1 MKHKKTFVMIATLVT
16 ILLLAFS
23 LAACHKTSGDDN
35 NNPDTPPSPPTPPAP
50 TEFTVTFDSCGGN
63 TVPSVKGKT
72 VQTEPLPEKD
82 GFDFVGWYE
91 NSDYSGNRVVFP
103 YTISKDVKFYAK
115 WQEKATY
122 VQSTLDD
129 FDYTEADGKITLTK
143 YKGNKEHIILP
154 ENASALGGQVFQIA
168 EDESTVAAIKSLKIP
183 GNIESIDGLSL
194 FWSVNLYTIE
204 VDESNVKYASK
215 GGVLFNKTLDTLIAY
230 PMGRSVETTNSYV
243 IPEGVKTIEQYA
255 FTGYQ
260 RKSLIL
266 PSTLE
271 TIKHDA
277 FYYAYLEEITFPSG
291 LKTVEYLGIYYMPS
305 LKKATFPKDA
315 AFSSGNYLLDGCK
328 ALEELTAPA
337 DIYNMCHISSEAFK
351 TLKITA
357 GETVEAISGSKKNLE
372 TLVLADTVKTIG
384 EFAFGNL
391 TKLSSVTFPASLE
404 TIGRYA
410 FYGCKS
416 LTAFNAPSSLETI
429 GEYAFDGCESLTVF
443 NAPSSLK
450 TIEYSAFANSGLE
463 TVTLNEGLESIL
475 GKDNN
480 WNAYPGPFENT
491 KIKTLKVPSTVT
503 KVCVFGRISSLETLY
518 ISADFLNSVY
528 TRNGSTS
535 VRRLF
540 LTGGS
545 LSMIDLF
552 DDFYEVHFASG
563 VTSTNTYTY
572 KLYSNALIVNESNVQ
587 ISVPDDYVGEYV
599 TSESAVTGKFVAEND
614 LIYYSYNGRKILVR
628 YTGEKTVIEASDL
641 SGITDI
647 YNPAFRNTNITSVTL
662 PSSVKNLGEKAFSN
676 CKNLSTVYIPSSVE
690 KIAGYAFNWSGSDS
704 SSITFRCAASEKPA
718 GWDEKWSE
726 CNGTPNIIWNA

>member
-35 NNPDTPPSPPTPPAP
+35 NNPDTPPSPPAPPAP
-50 TEFTVTFDSCGGN
+50 TEFTVMFDSCGGN

-129 FDYTEADGKITLTK
+129 FEYTEADGKITLTK

-154 ENASALGGQVFQIA
+154 ENASALGGQVFQLA
-168 EDESTVAAIKSLKIP
+168 EGESTVAAIKSLKIP
-183 GNIESIDGLSL
+183 QNIESIDGLSL

-204 VDESNVKYASK
+204 VDENNVKYASK

-230 PMGRSVETTNSYV
+230 PMGRSVETTSAYV
-243 IPEGVKTIEQYA
+243 IPEGVKTIEQFA
-255 FTGYQ
+255 FTGYE

-271 TIKHDA
+271 TIKYCA
-277 FYYAYLEEITFPSG
+277 FSYAYFEEITFPSG
-291 LKTVEYLGIYYMPS
+291 LKTVENYGIYNMPS

-315 AFSSGNYLLDGCK
+315 AFSSNNYLLDECK

-337 DIYNMCHISSEAFK
+337 DIYNKCYISSEAFK

-357 GETVEAISGSKKNLE
+357 GETVKSISGSKKNLE

-384 EFAFGNL
+384 KYAFRNL
-391 TKLSSVTFPASLE
+391 TKLSSVTFSA
-404 TIGRYA
+404 
-410 FYGCKS
+410 
-416 LTAFNAPSSLETI
+416 SLETI

-480 WNAYPGPFENT
+480 LNAYPGPFENT
-491 KIKTLKVPSTVT
+491 KIKTLKVPSTVK

-662 PSSVKNLGEKAFSN
+662 PSSVKNIGEKAFSS
-676 CKNLSTVYIPSSVE
+676 CKSLSTVYIPSSVE
-690 KIAGYAFNWSGSDS
+690 RIAGYAFIWSGSD

>member
-1 MKHKKTFVMIATLVT
+1 MIATLVT

-35 NNPDTPPSPPTPPAP
+35 NNPDTPPTPPTPPAP

-103 YTISKDVKFYAK
+103 YTISKDMKFYAK

-129 FDYTEADGKITLTK
+129 FEYTEADGKITLTK

-154 ENASALGGQVFQIA
+154 ENASALGGQVFQLA
-168 EDESTVAAIKSLKIP
+168 EDESTIAAIKSLKIP

-204 VDESNVKYASK
+204 VDENNVKYASK

-271 TIKHDA
+271 TIKHYA
-277 FYYAYLEEITFPSG
+277 FSYAYFEEITFPSG
-291 LKTVEYLGIYYMPS
+291 LKTVEDNGTYKMPS

-315 AFSSGNYLLDGCK
+315 AFSSNNYLLIGCNM
-328 ALEELTAPA
+328 LEELTAPA
-337 DIYNMCHISSEAFK
+337 DIYNKCYISSEAFK

-357 GETVEAISGSKKNLE
+357 GETVESISGSKKNLE

-384 EFAFGNL
+384 KSAFRNL
-391 TKLSSVTFPASLE
+391 TKLSSVTFSASLE
-404 TIGRYA
+404 TIGQYA
-410 FYGCKS
+410 FDGCKS
-416 LTAFNAPSSLETI
+416 LTAFNAPSSL
-429 GEYAFDGCESLTVF
+429 
-443 NAPSSLK
+443 K
-450 TIEYSAFANSGLE
+450 TIEYGAFANSGLE

-475 GKDNN
+475 GEDNN
-480 WNAYPGPFENT
+480 LNANLGPFENT
-491 KIKTLKVPSTVT
+491 KIKTLKVPSTVK

-518 ISADFLNSVY
+518 ISADFMKSVY

-563 VTSTNTYTY
+563 VTSTRTYN
-572 KLYSNALIVNESNVQ
+572 LYSNALIVNESNVQ

-614 LIYYSYNGRKILVR
+614 MIYYSYNGRKILVR

-647 YNPAFRNTNITSVTL
+647 YRPAFFKTNITSVTL
-662 PSSVKNLGEKAFSN
+662 PSSVKNIGEKAFEI
-676 CKNLSTVYIPSSVE
+676 CKSLSTVYIPSSVE
-690 KIAGYAFNWSGSDS
+690 RIAGYAFGWSGSD

>member
-115 WQEKATY
+115 WQEKATH

-129 FDYTEADGKITLTK
+129 FEYTKADGKITLTK

-154 ENASALGGQVFQIA
+154 ENASALGGQVFQLA
-168 EDESTVAAIKSLKIP
+168 EGESTVAAIKSLKIP

-204 VDESNVKYASK
+204 VDENNVKYASK

-230 PMGRSVETTNSYV
+230 PMGRSVETTSAYV
-243 IPEGVKTIEQYA
+243 IPEGVKTIEQFA
-255 FTGYQ
+255 FTGYE

-271 TIKHDA
+271 TIKYCA
-277 FYYAYLEEITFPSG
+277 FSYAYFEEITFPSG
-291 LKTVEYLGIYYMPS
+291 LKTVENYGIYNMPS

-315 AFSSGNYLLDGCK
+315 AFSSNNYLLDECK

-337 DIYNMCHISSEAFK
+337 DIYNKCYISSEAFK

-357 GETVEAISGSKKNLE
+357 GETVKSISGSKKNLE
-372 TLVLADTVKTIG
+372 TLVLANTVKTIG
-384 EFAFGNL
+384 KYAFRNL
-391 TKLSSVTFPASLE
+391 TKLSSVTFSA
-404 TIGRYA
+404 
-410 FYGCKS
+410 
-416 LTAFNAPSSLETI
+416 SLETI

-480 WNAYPGPFENT
+480 LNAYPGPFENT

-545 LSMIDLF
+545 LSMINSF

-563 VTSTNTYTY
+563 VTSTNTY

-614 LIYYSYNGRKILVR
+614 MIYYSYNGRKILMR

-641 SGITDI
+641 SGITEI

-662 PSSVKNLGEKAFSN
+662 PSSVKNIGEKAFSS
-676 CKNLSTVYIPSSVE
+676 CKSLSTVYIPSSVE
-690 KIAGYAFNWSGSDS
+690 RIAGYAFIWSGSD

-718 GWDEKWSE
+718 GWDEQWSN

>member
-1 MKHKKTFVMIATLVT
+1 MKHKKTFVMIATLIT

-35 NNPDTPPSPPTPPAP
+35 NNPDTPPTPPTPPAP

-154 ENASALGGQVFQIA
+154 ENASALGGQVFQLA
-168 EDESTVAAIKSLKIP
+168 EGESTVAAIKSLKIP

-204 VDESNVKYASK
+204 VDENNVKYASK

-230 PMGRSVETTNSYV
+230 PMGRSAQTTSAYV

-255 FTGYQ
+255 FTGYE

-271 TIKHDA
+271 TIKYCA
-277 FYYAYLEEITFPSG
+277 FSYAYFEEITFPSG
-291 LKTVEYLGIYYMPS
+291 LKTVEDHGIYNMPS

-315 AFSSGNYLLDGCK
+315 AFSSGNYLLIECNM
-328 ALEELTAPA
+328 LEELTAPA
-337 DIYNMCHISSEAFK
+337 DIYNKCYISSKTFK

-357 GETVEAISGSKKNLE
+357 GETVKSISGSKKNLE

-384 EFAFGNL
+384 KSAFSNL
-391 TKLSSVTFPASLE
+391 TKLSSVTFSASLE
-404 TIGRYA
+404 TIGQYA
-410 FYGCKS
+410 FY
-416 LTAFNAPSSLETI
+416 
-429 GEYAFDGCESLTVF
+429 GCESLTVF

-450 TIEYSAFANSGLE
+450 TIEYGAFAKSGLE

-475 GKDNN
+475 GEDNN
-480 WNAYPGPFENT
+480 LDAYLGPFDYT
-491 KIKTLKVPSTVT
+491 KIKTLKVPSTVK

-518 ISADFLNSVY
+518 ISADFMKSVFN
-528 TRNGSTS
+528 RKQSTF
-535 VRRLF
+535 VRHLY
-540 LTGGS
+540 LTGGT
-545 LSMIDLF
+545 LSVHSSWLDN
-552 DDFYEVHFASG
+552 FYDVHFASG
-563 VTSTNTYTY
+563 VTSTNTYD
-572 KLYSNALIVNESNVQ
+572 LSLPALIVNESNVQ
-587 ISVPDDYVGEYV
+587 VSVPDDYLGEYV
-599 TSESAVTGKFVAEND
+599 TSESAVTGKLVTEND
-614 LIYYSYNGRKILVR
+614 MIYYSYNGRKILMR

-647 YNPAFRNTNITSVTL
+647 NPEAFISTNITSVTL
-662 PSSVKNLGEKAFSN
+662 PSSVKSIGLNAFGN
-676 CKNLSTVYIPSSVE
+676 CENLSTVYIPSSVE

>member
-35 NNPDTPPSPPTPPAP
+35 NNPDTPPTPPTPPAP

-63 TVPSVKGKT
+63 TVPAVKGKT

-168 EDESTVAAIKSLKIP
+168 EDESTIAAIKSLKIP
-183 GNIESIDGLSL
+183 QNIESIDGLSL

-204 VDESNVKYASK
+204 VDEANAKYASK

-230 PMGRSVETTNSYV
+230 PMGRSAQTTSAYV
-243 IPEGVKTIEQYA
+243 IPEGVKTIEQFA
-255 FTGYQ
+255 FTGYE

-271 TIKHDA
+271 TIKYCA
-277 FYYAYLEEITFPSG
+277 FSYAYFEEITFPSG
-291 LKTVEYLGIYYMPS
+291 LKTVEDHGIYNMPS

-315 AFSSGNYLLDGCK
+315 AFSSGNYLLIECNM
-328 ALEELTAPA
+328 LEELTAPA
-337 DIYNMCHISSEAFK
+337 DIYNKCYISSKTFK

-357 GETVEAISGSKKNLE
+357 GEAVEAISGNKKNLE

-384 EFAFGNL
+384 KSAFSNL
-391 TKLSSVTFPASLE
+391 TKLSSVTFSASLE
-404 TIGRYA
+404 TIGQYA
-410 FYGCKS
+410 FY
-416 LTAFNAPSSLETI
+416 
-429 GEYAFDGCESLTVF
+429 GCESLTVF

-450 TIEYSAFANSGLE
+450 TIEYGAFAKSGLE

-475 GKDNN
+475 GEDNN
-480 WNAYPGPFENT
+480 LDAYLGPFDYT
-491 KIKTLKVPSTVT
+491 KIKTLKVPSTVK

-518 ISADFLNSVY
+518 ISADFMKSVFN
-528 TRNGSTS
+528 RKQSTF
-535 VRRLF
+535 VRHLY
-540 LTGGS
+540 LTGGT
-545 LSMIDLF
+545 LSVHSSWLDN
-552 DDFYEVHFASG
+552 FYDVHFASG
-563 VTSTNTYTY
+563 VTSTDTYD
-572 KLYSNALIVNESNVQ
+572 LSLPALIVNESNVQ
-587 ISVPDDYVGEYV
+587 VSVPDDYLGEYV
-599 TSESAVTGKFVAEND
+599 TSESAVTGKLVTEND
-614 LIYYSYNGRKILVR
+614 MIYYSYNGRKILMR

-647 YNPAFRNTNITSVTL
+647 NPEAFISTNITSVTL
-662 PSSVKNLGEKAFSN
+662 PSSVKSIGLNAFGN

-718 GWDEKWSE
+718 GWDEKWSK

>member
-1 MKHKKTFVMIATLVT
+1 MIATLVT

-271 TIKHDA
+271 TIKHYA

-291 LKTVEYLGIYYMPS
+291 LKTVEYLGINYMPS

-357 GETVEAISGSKKNLE
+357 GETVEAIGGSKKNLE

-384 EFAFGNL
+384 EFAFGKL

-416 LTAFNAPSSLETI
+416 LTAFNAPSSL
-429 GEYAFDGCESLTVF
+429 
-443 NAPSSLK
+443 K
-450 TIEYSAFANSGLE
+450 TIEYGAFANSGLE

-475 GKDNN
+475 GEDNSL
-480 WNAYPGPFENT
+480 NANLGPFENT
-491 KIKTLKVPSTVT
+491 KIKTLKVPSTVK
-503 KVCVFGRISSLETLY
+503 KVCVFGRMSSLETLY
-518 ISADFLNSVY
+518 ISADFLRSVY
-528 TRNGSTS
+528 TRNWSTPI
-535 VRRLF
+535 RRLF

-545 LSMIDLF
+545 FSMINSF

-563 VTSTNTYTY
+563 VTSTNTY

-614 LIYYSYNGRKILVR
+614 MIYYSYNGRKILVR

-647 YNPAFRNTNITSVTL
+647 YNPAFDHTNITSVTL
-662 PSSVKNLGEKAFSN
+662 PSSVKNIGENAFSS
-676 CKNLSTVYIPSSVE
+676 CKSLSTVYIPSSVE
-690 KIAGYAFNWSGSDS
+690 RIAGYAFFRSGSD

-718 GWDEKWSE
+718 GWDEKWASE

>member
-1 MKHKKTFVMIATLVT
+1 MKHKKTFVMIATLIT

-129 FDYTEADGKITLTK
+129 FEYTEADGKITLTK

-154 ENASALGGQVFQIA
+154 ENASALGGQVFQLA
-168 EDESTVAAIKSLKIP
+168 EGESTVAAIKSLKIP

-204 VDESNVKYASK
+204 VDENNVKYASK

-230 PMGRSVETTNSYV
+230 PMGRSVETTSAYV

-255 FTGYQ
+255 FTGYE

-271 TIKHDA
+271 TIKYCA
-277 FYYAYLEEITFPSG
+277 FSYAYFEEITFPSG
-291 LKTVEYLGIYYMPS
+291 LKTVEDHGIYNMPS

-315 AFSSGNYLLDGCK
+315 AFSSGNYLLIECNM
-328 ALEELTAPA
+328 LEELTAPA
-337 DIYNMCHISSEAFK
+337 DIYNKCYISSKTFK

-357 GETVEAISGSKKNLE
+357 GEAVEAISGNKKNLE

-384 EFAFGNL
+384 KYAFSNL
-391 TKLSSVTFPASLE
+391 TKLSSVTFSASLE
-404 TIGRYA
+404 TIGQYA
-410 FYGCKS
+410 FY
-416 LTAFNAPSSLETI
+416 
-429 GEYAFDGCESLTVF
+429 GCESLTVF

-450 TIEYSAFANSGLE
+450 TIEYGAFANSGLE

-475 GKDNN
+475 GEDNN
-480 WNAYPGPFENT
+480 LDAYLGPFDYT
-491 KIKTLKVPSTVT
+491 KIKTLKVPSTVK

-518 ISADFLNSVY
+518 ISADFMKSVFN
-528 TRNGSTS
+528 RKQSTF
-535 VRRLF
+535 VRHLY
-540 LTGGS
+540 LTGGT
-545 LSMIDLF
+545 LSVHSSWLDN
-552 DDFYEVHFASG
+552 FYDVHFASG
-563 VTSTNTYTY
+563 VTSTNTYD
-572 KLYSNALIVNESNVQ
+572 LSLPALIVNESNVQ
-587 ISVPDDYVGEYV
+587 VSVPDDYLGEYV
-599 TSESAVTGKFVAEND
+599 TSESAVTGKLVTEND
-614 LIYYSYNGRKILVR
+614 MIYYSYNGRKILMR

-647 YNPAFRNTNITSVTL
+647 NPEAFISTNITSVTL
-662 PSSVKNLGEKAFSN
+662 PSSVKSIGLNAFGN

-718 GWDEKWSE
+718 GWDEKWSK

>member
-1 MKHKKTFVMIATLVT
+1 MIATLVT

-63 TVPSVKGKT
+63 TIPSVKGKT

-129 FDYTEADGKITLTK
+129 FEYTEADGKITLTK

-154 ENASALGGQVFQIA
+154 ENASALGGQVFQLA

-204 VDESNVKYASK
+204 VDENNAKYASK

-230 PMGRSVETTNSYV
+230 PMGRSVETTNAYV

-255 FTGYQ
+255 FTGYE

-271 TIKHDA
+271 TIKYCA
-277 FYYAYLEEITFPSG
+277 FSYAYFEEITFPSG
-291 LKTVEYLGIYYMPS
+291 LKTVEDHGIYNMPS

-315 AFSSGNYLLDGCK
+315 AFSSGNYLLIGCNM
-328 ALEELTAPA
+328 LEELTAPA
-337 DIYNMCHISSEAFK
+337 DIYNKCYISSKTFK

-357 GETVEAISGSKKNLE
+357 GEAVEAISGNKKNLE

-384 EFAFGNL
+384 KYAFSNL
-391 TKLSSVTFPASLE
+391 TKLSSVTFSASLE
-404 TIGRYA
+404 TIGQYA
-410 FYGCKS
+410 FY
-416 LTAFNAPSSLETI
+416 
-429 GEYAFDGCESLTVF
+429 GCESLTVF

-480 WNAYPGPFENT
+480 LNVDPGPFENT

-563 VTSTNTYTY
+563 VTSTNTY

-614 LIYYSYNGRKILVR
+614 MIYYSYNGRKILVR

-662 PSSVKNLGEKAFSN
+662 PSSVKNIGEKAFSS
-676 CKNLSTVYIPSSVE
+676 CKSLSTVYIPSSVE
-690 KIAGYAFNWSGSDS
+690 RIAGYAFIWSGSD

-718 GWDEKWSE
+718 GWDEKWSAE

>member
-1 MKHKKTFVMIATLVT
+1 MKQKKSFVMIATLVT

-35 NNPDTPPSPPTPPAP
+35 NNPDTPPTPPTPPAP

-154 ENASALGGQVFQIA
+154 ENASALGGQVFQLA
-168 EDESTVAAIKSLKIP
+168 EGESTVAAIKSLKIP

-204 VDESNVKYASK
+204 VDENNVKYASK

-230 PMGRSVETTNSYV
+230 PMGRSAQTTNAYV
-243 IPEGVKTIEQYA
+243 IPEGVKTIEQFA
-255 FTGYQ
+255 FTGYE
-260 RKSLIL
+260 RKTLIL

-271 TIKHDA
+271 TIKYCA
-277 FYYAYLEEITFPSG
+277 FSYAYFEEITFPSG
-291 LKTVEYLGIYYMPS
+291 LKTVENYGIYNMPS
-305 LKKATFPKDA
+305 LKKTTFPKDA
-315 AFSSGNYLLDGCK
+315 AFSSNNYLLDECK

-337 DIYNMCHISSEAFK
+337 DIYNKCYISSEAFK

-357 GETVEAISGSKKNLE
+357 GETVKSISGSKKNLE

-384 EFAFGNL
+384 KYAFRNL
-391 TKLSSVTFPASLE
+391 TKLSSVTFSA
-404 TIGRYA
+404 
-410 FYGCKS
+410 
-416 LTAFNAPSSLETI
+416 SLETI

-480 WNAYPGPFENT
+480 LNAYPGPFENT
-491 KIKTLKVPSTVT
+491 KIKTLKVPSTVK

-662 PSSVKNLGEKAFSN
+662 PSSVKNIGEKAFSS
-676 CKNLSTVYIPSSVE
+676 CKSLSTVYIPSSVE
-690 KIAGYAFNWSGSDS
+690 RIAGYAFIWSGSD

>member
-1 MKHKKTFVMIATLVT
+1 MIATLVT

-35 NNPDTPPSPPTPPAP
+35 NNPDTPPSPPAPPAP

-129 FDYTEADGKITLTK
+129 FEYTEADGKITLTK

-154 ENASALGGQVFQIA
+154 ENASALGGQVFQLA
-168 EDESTVAAIKSLKIP
+168 EGESTVAAIKSLKIP
-183 GNIESIDGLSL
+183 QNIESIDGLSL

-204 VDESNVKYASK
+204 VDENNVKYASK

-230 PMGRSVETTNSYV
+230 PMGRSVETTSAYV
-243 IPEGVKTIEQYA
+243 IPEGVKTIEQFA
-255 FTGYQ
+255 FTGYE

-271 TIKHDA
+271 TIKYCA
-277 FYYAYLEEITFPSG
+277 FSYAYFEEITFPSG
-291 LKTVEYLGIYYMPS
+291 LKTVEDHGIYNMPS

-315 AFSSGNYLLDGCK
+315 AFSSGNYLLIECNM
-328 ALEELTAPA
+328 LEELTAPA
-337 DIYNMCHISSEAFK
+337 DIYNKCYISSKTFK

-357 GETVEAISGSKKNLE
+357 GEAVEAISGNKKNLE

-384 EFAFGNL
+384 KYAFSNL
-391 TKLSSVTFPASLE
+391 TKLSSVTFSASLE
-404 TIGRYA
+404 TIGQYA
-410 FYGCKS
+410 FY
-416 LTAFNAPSSLETI
+416 
-429 GEYAFDGCESLTVF
+429 GCESLTVF

-450 TIEYSAFANSGLE
+450 TIEYGAFAKSGLE

-475 GKDNN
+475 GEDNN
-480 WNAYPGPFENT
+480 LDAYLGPFDYT
-491 KIKTLKVPSTVT
+491 KIKTLKVPSTVK

-518 ISADFLNSVY
+518 ISADFMKSVFN
-528 TRNGSTS
+528 RKQSTF
-535 VRRLF
+535 VRHLY
-540 LTGGS
+540 LTGGT
-545 LSMIDLF
+545 LSVDSSWLNN
-552 DDFYEVHFASG
+552 FYDVHFASG
-563 VTSTNTYTY
+563 VTSTDTYD
-572 KLYSNALIVNESNVQ
+572 LYLPALIVNESNVQ
-587 ISVPDDYVGEYV
+587 VSVPDDYLGEYV
-599 TSESAVTGKFVAEND
+599 TSESAVTGKLVTEND
-614 LIYYSYNGRKILVR
+614 MIYYSYNGRKILMR

-647 YNPAFRNTNITSVTL
+647 NPEAFISTNITSVTL
-662 PSSVKNLGEKAFSN
+662 PSSVKSIGLNAFGN

-718 GWDEKWSE
+718 GWDEKWASE

>member
-1 MKHKKTFVMIATLVT
+1 MIATLVT

-129 FDYTEADGKITLTK
+129 FEYTEADGKITLTK

-154 ENASALGGQVFQIA
+154 ENASALGGQVFQLA
-168 EDESTVAAIKSLKIP
+168 EGESTVAAIKSLKIP

-204 VDESNVKYASK
+204 VDENNAKYASK

-230 PMGRSVETTNSYV
+230 PMGRSVETTNAYV
-243 IPEGVKTIEQYA
+243 IPEGVKTIEQFA
-255 FTGYQ
+255 FTGYE

-271 TIKHDA
+271 TIKYCA
-277 FYYAYLEEITFPSG
+277 FSYAYFEEITFPSG
-291 LKTVEYLGIYYMPS
+291 LKTVENYGIYNMPS

-315 AFSSGNYLLDGCK
+315 AFSSNNYLLDECK
-328 ALEELTAPA
+328 ALEELIAPA
-337 DIYNMCHISSEAFK
+337 DIYNKCYISSEAFK

-357 GETVEAISGSKKNLE
+357 GETVKSISGSKKNLE

-384 EFAFGNL
+384 KYAFSNL
-391 TKLSSVTFPASLE
+391 TKLSSVTFSA
-404 TIGRYA
+404 
-410 FYGCKS
+410 
-416 LTAFNAPSSLETI
+416 SLETI

-480 WNAYPGPFENT
+480 LNAYPGPFENT

-545 LSMIDLF
+545 LSMINSF

-563 VTSTNTYTY
+563 VTSTKTYN
-572 KLYSNALIVNESNVQ
+572 LYSNALIVNESNVQ

-614 LIYYSYNGRKILVR
+614 MIYYSYNGRKILVR

-662 PSSVKNLGEKAFSN
+662 PSSVKNLGEKAFSS
-676 CKNLSTVYIPSSVE
+676 CKSLSTVYIPSSVE
-690 KIAGYAFNWSGSDS
+690 RIAGYAFIWSGSD

-718 GWDEKWSE
+718 GWDEQWSN

>member
-1 MKHKKTFVMIATLVT
+1 MKHKKSFVMIATLVT

-35 NNPDTPPSPPTPPAP
+35 KPDTPPSPPTPPAP

-63 TVPSVKGKT
+63 TIPEVKGKT

-154 ENASALGGQVFQIA
+154 ENASALGGQVFQLA
-168 EDESTVAAIKSLKIP
+168 EGESTVAAIKSLKIP

-204 VDESNVKYASK
+204 VDENNVKYASK

-230 PMGRSVETTNSYV
+230 PMGRSVETTNAYV
-243 IPEGVKTIEQYA
+243 IPEGVKTIEQFA
-255 FTGYQ
+255 FTGYE

-271 TIKHDA
+271 TIKYCA
-277 FYYAYLEEITFPSG
+277 FSYAYFEEITFPSG
-291 LKTVEYLGIYYMPS
+291 LKTVENYGIYNMPS

-315 AFSSGNYLLDGCK
+315 AFSSNNYLLDECK

-337 DIYNMCHISSEAFK
+337 DIYNKCYISSENFK

-357 GETVEAISGSKKNLE
+357 GETVELIRGSMKNLE

-384 EFAFGNL
+384 KNAFKNL
-391 TKLSSVTFPASLE
+391 TKLSSVTFSASLE
-404 TIGRYA
+404 TIGQ
-410 FYGCKS
+410 
-416 LTAFNAPSSLETI
+416 
-429 GEYAFDGCESLTVF
+429 YAFDGCESLTVF

-450 TIEYSAFANSGLE
+450 TIEYGAFANSGLE

-480 WNAYPGPFENT
+480 MNAYIGPFENT

-545 LSMIDLF
+545 FSMINSF

-563 VTSTNTYTY
+563 VTSTNTYN
-572 KLYSNALIVNESNVQ
+572 LYSNALIVNESNVQ

-599 TSESAVTGKFVAEND
+599 TSESAVTGKFVTEND
-614 LIYYSYNGRKILVR
+614 MIYYSYNGRKILMR

-647 YNPAFRNTNITSVTL
+647 YNPAFKNTNITSVTL
-662 PSSVKNLGEKAFSN
+662 PSSVKNIGEKAFSS
-676 CKNLSTVYIPSSVE
+676 CKSLSTVYIPSSVE
-690 KIAGYAFNWSGSDS
+690 RIAGYAFIWSGSDS

>member
-1 MKHKKTFVMIATLVT
+1 MIATLVT

-50 TEFTVTFDSCGGN
+50 TELTVTFDSCGGN
-63 TVPSVKGKT
+63 TIPEVKGKT

-154 ENASALGGQVFQIA
+154 ENASALGGQVFQLA
-168 EDESTVAAIKSLKIP
+168 EGESTVAAIKSLKIP
-183 GNIESIDGLSL
+183 QNIESIDGLSL

-204 VDESNVKYASK
+204 VDENNVKYASK

-230 PMGRSVETTNSYV
+230 PMGRSAQTTSAYV

-255 FTGYQ
+255 FTGYE

-271 TIKHDA
+271 TIKYCA
-277 FYYAYLEEITFPSG
+277 FSYAYFEEITFPSG
-291 LKTVEYLGIYYMPS
+291 LKTVEDHGIYNMPS

-315 AFSSGNYLLDGCK
+315 AFSSGNYLLIECNM
-328 ALEELTAPA
+328 LEELTAPA
-337 DIYNMCHISSEAFK
+337 DIYNKCYISSKTFK

-357 GETVEAISGSKKNLE
+357 GEAVEAISGSKKNLE

-384 EFAFGNL
+384 KYAFRNL
-391 TKLSSVTFPASLE
+391 TKLSSVTFSA
-404 TIGRYA
+404 
-410 FYGCKS
+410 
-416 LTAFNAPSSLETI
+416 SLETI

-450 TIEYSAFANSGLE
+450 TIEYGAFANSGLE

-480 WNAYPGPFENT
+480 LNAYPGPFENT
-491 KIKTLKVPSTVT
+491 KIKTLKVPSTVK

-662 PSSVKNLGEKAFSN
+662 PSSVKNIGEKAFSS
-676 CKNLSTVYIPSSVE
+676 CKSLSTVYIPSSVE
-690 KIAGYAFNWSGSDS
+690 RIAGYAFNWSGSDS

-718 GWDEKWSE
+718 GWDEKWSK

>member
-1 MKHKKTFVMIATLVT
+1 MKQKKSFVMIATLVT

-35 NNPDTPPSPPTPPAP
+35 NNPDTPPTPPTPPAP

-168 EDESTVAAIKSLKIP
+168 EDESTIAAIKSLKIP
-183 GNIESIDGLSL
+183 QNIESIDGLSL

-204 VDESNVKYASK
+204 VDENNVKYASK

-230 PMGRSVETTNSYV
+230 PMGRSVETTSAYV
-243 IPEGVKTIEQYA
+243 IPEGVKTIEQFA
-255 FTGYQ
+255 FTGYE

-271 TIKHDA
+271 TIKYCA
-277 FYYAYLEEITFPSG
+277 FSYAYFEEITFPSG
-291 LKTVEYLGIYYMPS
+291 LKTVEDHGIYNMPS

-315 AFSSGNYLLDGCK
+315 AFSSGNYLLIECNM
-328 ALEELTAPA
+328 LEELTAPA
-337 DIYNMCHISSEAFK
+337 DIYNKCYISSKTFK

-357 GETVEAISGSKKNLE
+357 GEAVEAISGNKKNLE

-384 EFAFGNL
+384 KFAFRNL
-391 TKLSSVTFPASLE
+391 TKLSSVTFSASLE
-404 TIGRYA
+404 TIGQYA
-410 FYGCKS
+410 FY
-416 LTAFNAPSSLETI
+416 
-429 GEYAFDGCESLTVF
+429 GCESLTVF

-450 TIEYSAFANSGLE
+450 TIEYGAFAKSGLE

-475 GKDNN
+475 GEDNN
-480 WNAYPGPFENT
+480 LDAYLGPFDYT
-491 KIKTLKVPSTVT
+491 KIKTLKVPSTVK

-518 ISADFLNSVY
+518 ISADFMKSVFN
-528 TRNGSTS
+528 RKQSTF
-535 VRRLF
+535 VRHLY
-540 LTGGS
+540 LTGGT
-545 LSMIDLF
+545 LSVHSSWLDN
-552 DDFYEVHFASG
+552 FYDVHFASG
-563 VTSTNTYTY
+563 VTSTNTYD
-572 KLYSNALIVNESNVQ
+572 LSLPALIVNESNVQ
-587 ISVPDDYVGEYV
+587 VSVPDDYLGEYV
-599 TSESAVTGKFVAEND
+599 TSESAVTGKLVTEND
-614 LIYYSYNGRKILVR
+614 MIYYSYNGRKILMR

-647 YNPAFRNTNITSVTL
+647 NPEAFISTNITSVTL
-662 PSSVKNLGEKAFSN
+662 PSSVKSIGLNAFGN

-718 GWDEKWSE
+718 GWDEKWSK

>member
-1 MKHKKTFVMIATLVT
+1 MKHKKTFVMIATLIT

-129 FDYTEADGKITLTK
+129 FEYTEADGKITLTK

-154 ENASALGGQVFQIA
+154 ENASALGGQVFQLA
-168 EDESTVAAIKSLKIP
+168 EGESTVAAIKSLKIP

-204 VDESNVKYASK
+204 VDENNVKYASK

-230 PMGRSVETTNSYV
+230 PMGRSVETTSAYV

-255 FTGYQ
+255 FTGYE

-271 TIKHDA
+271 TIKYCA
-277 FYYAYLEEITFPSG
+277 FSYAYFEEITFPSG
-291 LKTVEYLGIYYMPS
+291 LKTVEDHGIYNMPS

-315 AFSSGNYLLDGCK
+315 AFSSGNYLLIECNM
-328 ALEELTAPA
+328 LEELTAPA
-337 DIYNMCHISSEAFK
+337 DIYNKCYISSKTFK

-357 GETVEAISGSKKNLE
+357 GEAVEAISGNKKNLE

-384 EFAFGNL
+384 KSAFSNL
-391 TKLSSVTFPASLE
+391 TKLSSVTFSASLE
-404 TIGRYA
+404 TIGQYA
-410 FYGCKS
+410 FY
-416 LTAFNAPSSLETI
+416 
-429 GEYAFDGCESLTVF
+429 GCESLTVF

-450 TIEYSAFANSGLE
+450 TIEYGAFANSGLE

-475 GKDNN
+475 GEDNN
-480 WNAYPGPFENT
+480 LDAYLGPFDYT
-491 KIKTLKVPSTVT
+491 KIKTLKVPSTVK

-518 ISADFLNSVY
+518 ISADFMKSVFN
-528 TRNGSTS
+528 RKQSTF
-535 VRRLF
+535 VRHLY
-540 LTGGS
+540 LTGGT
-545 LSMIDLF
+545 LSVHSSWLDN
-552 DDFYEVHFASG
+552 FYDVHFASG
-563 VTSTNTYTY
+563 VTSTNTYD
-572 KLYSNALIVNESNVQ
+572 LSLPALIVNESNVQ
-587 ISVPDDYVGEYV
+587 VSVPDDYLGEYV
-599 TSESAVTGKFVAEND
+599 TSESAVTGKLVTEND
-614 LIYYSYNGRKILVR
+614 MIYYSYNGRKILMR

-647 YNPAFRNTNITSVTL
+647 NPEAFISTNITSVTL
-662 PSSVKNLGEKAFSN
+662 PSSVKSIGLNAFGN

-718 GWDEKWSE
+718 GWDEKWSK

>member
-1 MKHKKTFVMIATLVT
+1 MKHKKTFVMIATLIT

-35 NNPDTPPSPPTPPAP
+35 NNPDTPPSPPAPPAP

-103 YTISKDVKFYAK
+103 YTISKDVKIYAK

-168 EDESTVAAIKSLKIP
+168 EGESTVAAIKSLKIP
-183 GNIESIDGLSL
+183 QNIESIDGLSL

-204 VDESNVKYASK
+204 VDENNVKYASK

-230 PMGRSVETTNSYV
+230 PMGRSVETTNAYV
-243 IPEGVKTIEQYA
+243 IPEGVKTIEQFA
-255 FTGYQ
+255 FTGYE

-271 TIKHDA
+271 TIKYCA
-277 FYYAYLEEITFPSG
+277 FSYAYLEEITFPSG
-291 LKTVEYLGIYYMPS
+291 LKTVEDHGTYNMPS

-315 AFSSGNYLLDGCK
+315 AFSSDNYLLIECN

-337 DIYNMCHISSEAFK
+337 DIYNKCYISSEAFK

-357 GETVEAISGSKKNLE
+357 GETVKSISGSKKNLE

-384 EFAFGNL
+384 KYAFSNL
-391 TKLSSVTFPASLE
+391 TKLSSVTFSASLK
-404 TIGRYA
+404 TIGQYA
-410 FYGCKS
+410 FY
-416 LTAFNAPSSLETI
+416 
-429 GEYAFDGCESLTVF
+429 GCESLTVF

-450 TIEYSAFANSGLE
+450 TIEYGAFANSGLE

-475 GKDNN
+475 GEDNN
-480 WNAYPGPFENT
+480 LDAYLGPFDYT
-491 KIKTLKVPSTVT
+491 KIKTLKVPSTVK

-518 ISADFLNSVY
+518 ISADFMKSVFN
-528 TRNGSTS
+528 RKQSTFVRHLYLTSGTLS
-535 VRRLF
+535 VHSSWL
-540 LTGGS
+540 
-545 LSMIDLF
+545 DN
-552 DDFYEVHFASG
+552 FYDVHFASG
-563 VTSTNTYTY
+563 VTSTNTYD
-572 KLYSNALIVNESNVQ
+572 LSLPALIVNESNVQ
-587 ISVPDDYVGEYV
+587 VSVPDDYLGEYV
-599 TSESAVTGKFVAEND
+599 TSESAVTGKLVTEND
-614 LIYYSYNGRKILVR
+614 MIYYSYNGRKILMR

-647 YNPAFRNTNITSVTL
+647 NPEAFISTNITSVTL
-662 PSSVKNLGEKAFSN
+662 PSSVKSIGLNAFGN

-718 GWDEKWSE
+718 GWDEKWSK

>member
-35 NNPDTPPSPPTPPAP
+35 NNPDTPPTPPTPPAP

-63 TVPSVKGKT
+63 TVPAVKGKT
-72 VQTEPLPEKD
+72 VQNEPLPEKD

-103 YTISKDVKFYAK
+103 YTISKDVKLYAK
-115 WQEKATY
+115 WQKKATY

-154 ENASALGGQVFQIA
+154 ENASALGGQVFQLA
-168 EDESTVAAIKSLKIP
+168 EGESTVAAIKSLKIP
-183 GNIESIDGLSL
+183 QNIESIDGLSL

-204 VDESNVKYASK
+204 VDENNVKYASK

-230 PMGRSVETTNSYV
+230 PMGRSVETTSAYV
-243 IPEGVKTIEQYA
+243 IPEGVKTIEQFA
-255 FTGYQ
+255 FTGYE

-271 TIKHDA
+271 TIKYCA
-277 FYYAYLEEITFPSG
+277 FSYAYFEEITFPSG
-291 LKTVEYLGIYYMPS
+291 LKTVEDHGIYNMPS

-315 AFSSGNYLLDGCK
+315 AFSSGNYLLIECNM
-328 ALEELTAPA
+328 LEELTAPA
-337 DIYNMCHISSEAFK
+337 DIYNKCYISSKTFK

-357 GETVEAISGSKKNLE
+357 GEAVEAISGNKKNLE

-384 EFAFGNL
+384 KYAFSNL
-391 TKLSSVTFPASLE
+391 TKLSSVTFSASLE
-404 TIGRYA
+404 TIGQYA
-410 FYGCKS
+410 FY
-416 LTAFNAPSSLETI
+416 
-429 GEYAFDGCESLTVF
+429 GCESLTVF

-450 TIEYSAFANSGLE
+450 TIEYGAFAKSGLE

-475 GKDNN
+475 GEDNN
-480 WNAYPGPFENT
+480 LDAYLGPFDYT
-491 KIKTLKVPSTVT
+491 KIKTLKVPSTVK

-518 ISADFLNSVY
+518 ISADFMKSVFN
-528 TRNGSTS
+528 RKQSTF
-535 VRRLF
+535 VRHLY
-540 LTGGS
+540 LTGGT
-545 LSMIDLF
+545 LSVHSSWLDN
-552 DDFYEVHFASG
+552 FYDVHFASG
-563 VTSTNTYTY
+563 VTSTNTYD
-572 KLYSNALIVNESNVQ
+572 LSLPALIVNESNVQ
-587 ISVPDDYVGEYV
+587 VSVPDDYLGEYV
-599 TSESAVTGKFVAEND
+599 TSESAVTGKLVTEND
-614 LIYYSYNGRKILVR
+614 MIYYSYNGRKILMR

-647 YNPAFRNTNITSVTL
+647 NPEAFISTNITSVTL
-662 PSSVKNLGEKAFSN
+662 PSSVKSIGLNAFGN
-676 CKNLSTVYIPSSVE
+676 CENLSTVYIPSSVE

-718 GWDEKWSE
+718 GWDEKWSK

>member
-1 MKHKKTFVMIATLVT
+1 MIATLVT

-291 LKTVEYLGIYYMPS
+291 LKTVEYLGINYMPS

-357 GETVEAISGSKKNLE
+357 GETVEAIGGSKKNLE

-384 EFAFGNL
+384 EFAFGKL

-416 LTAFNAPSSLETI
+416 LTAFNAPSSLKTI
-429 GEYAFDGCESLTVF
+429 GEYAFNGCESITVF

-450 TIEYSAFANSGLE
+450 TIEYGAFANSGLE

-475 GKDNN
+475 G
-480 WNAYPGPFENT
+480 
-491 KIKTLKVPSTVT
+491 
-503 KVCVFGRISSLETLY
+503 
-518 ISADFLNSVY
+518 
-528 TRNGSTS
+528 
-535 VRRLF
+535 
-540 LTGGS
+540 
-545 LSMIDLF
+545 
-552 DDFYEVHFASG
+552 
-563 VTSTNTYTY
+563 
-572 KLYSNALIVNESNVQ
+572 
-587 ISVPDDYVGEYV
+587 
-599 TSESAVTGKFVAEND
+599 
-614 LIYYSYNGRKILVR
+614 
-628 YTGEKTVIEASDL
+628 
-641 SGITDI
+641 
-647 YNPAFRNTNITSVTL
+647 
-662 PSSVKNLGEKAFSN
+662 
-676 CKNLSTVYIPSSVE
+676 
-690 KIAGYAFNWSGSDS
+690 
-704 SSITFRCAASEKPA
+704 
-718 GWDEKWSE
+718 
-726 CNGTPNIIWNA
+726 

>member
-1 MKHKKTFVMIATLVT
+1 MIATLVT

-35 NNPDTPPSPPTPPAP
+35 NNPDTPPSPPAPPAP

-63 TVPSVKGKT
+63 TVPSVKGKN

-129 FDYTEADGKITLTK
+129 FEYTEADGKITLTK

-154 ENASALGGQVFQIA
+154 ENASALGGQVFQLA
-168 EDESTVAAIKSLKIP
+168 EGESTVAAIKSLKIP

-204 VDESNVKYASK
+204 VDENNAKYASK

-230 PMGRSVETTNSYV
+230 PMGRSVETTSAYV
-243 IPEGVKTIEQYA
+243 IPEGVKTIEQFA
-255 FTGYQ
+255 FTGYE

-271 TIKHDA
+271 TIKYCA
-277 FYYAYLEEITFPSG
+277 FSYAYFEEITFPSG
-291 LKTVEYLGIYYMPS
+291 LKTVEDHGIYNMPS

-315 AFSSGNYLLDGCK
+315 AFSSGNYLLIECNM
-328 ALEELTAPA
+328 LEELTAPA
-337 DIYNMCHISSEAFK
+337 DIYNKCYISSEAFK

-357 GETVEAISGSKKNLE
+357 GETVKSISGNKKNLE

-384 EFAFGNL
+384 KYAFSNL
-391 TKLSSVTFPASLE
+391 TKLSSVTFSASLE
-404 TIGRYA
+404 TIGQYA
-410 FYGCKS
+410 FY
-416 LTAFNAPSSLETI
+416 
-429 GEYAFDGCESLTVF
+429 GCESLTVF

-450 TIEYSAFANSGLE
+450 TIEYGAFAKSGLE

-475 GKDNN
+475 GEDNN
-480 WNAYPGPFENT
+480 LDVYLGPFDYT
-491 KIKTLKVPSTVT
+491 KIKTLKVPSTVK

-518 ISADFLNSVY
+518 ISADFMKSVFN
-528 TRNGSTS
+528 RKQSTF
-535 VRRLF
+535 VRHLY
-540 LTGGS
+540 LTGGT
-545 LSMIDLF
+545 LSVRSSWLNN
-552 DDFYEVHFASG
+552 FYDVHFASG
-563 VTSTNTYTY
+563 VTSTDTYD
-572 KLYSNALIVNESNVQ
+572 LYLPALIVNESNVQ
-587 ISVPDDYVGEYV
+587 VSVPDDYLGEYV
-599 TSESAVTGKFVAEND
+599 TSESAVTGKLVTEND
-614 LIYYSYNGRKILVR
+614 MIYYSYNGRKILMR

-647 YNPAFRNTNITSVTL
+647 NPEAFISTNITSVTL
-662 PSSVKNLGEKAFSN
+662 PSSVKSIGLNAFGN

-718 GWDEKWSE
+718 GWDEKWSK

>member
-1 MKHKKTFVMIATLVT
+1 MIATLVT

-23 LAACHKTSGDDN
+23 LVACHKTSGDDN

-63 TVPSVKGKT
+63 TVPAVKGKT

-115 WQEKATY
+115 WQEKATH

-154 ENASALGGQVFQIA
+154 ENASALGGQVFQLA
-168 EDESTVAAIKSLKIP
+168 EGESTVAAIKSLKIP
-183 GNIESIDGLSL
+183 QNIESIDGLSL

-204 VDESNVKYASK
+204 VDENNAKYASK

-230 PMGRSVETTNSYV
+230 PMGRSAQTTSAYV
-243 IPEGVKTIEQYA
+243 IPEGVKTIEQFA
-255 FTGYQ
+255 FTGYE

-271 TIKHDA
+271 TIKYCA
-277 FYYAYLEEITFPSG
+277 FSYAYFEEITFPSG
-291 LKTVEYLGIYYMPS
+291 LKTVENYGIYNMPS

-315 AFSSGNYLLDGCK
+315 AFSSNNYLLDECK

-337 DIYNMCHISSEAFK
+337 DIYNMCYISSEAFK

-357 GETVEAISGSKKNLE
+357 GETVKSISGSKKNLE

-384 EFAFGNL
+384 KNAFRNL
-391 TKLSSVTFPASLE
+391 TKLSSVTFSASLE
-404 TIGRYA
+404 TIGQ
-410 FYGCKS
+410 
-416 LTAFNAPSSLETI
+416 
-429 GEYAFDGCESLTVF
+429 YAFDGCESLTVF

-480 WNAYPGPFENT
+480 LNAYPGPFENT

-545 LSMIDLF
+545 LSMINSF

-563 VTSTNTYTY
+563 VTSTKTYN
-572 KLYSNALIVNESNVQ
+572 LYSNALIVNESNVQ

-614 LIYYSYNGRKILVR
+614 MIYYSYNGRNILVR

-647 YNPAFRNTNITSVTL
+647 YYPAFRNTNITSVTL
-662 PSSVKNLGEKAFSN
+662 PSSVKNIGEKAFSS
-676 CKNLSTVYIPSSVE
+676 CKSLSTVYIPSSVE
-690 KIAGYAFNWSGSDS
+690 RIAGYAFIWSGSD

>member
-1 MKHKKTFVMIATLVT
+1 MIATLVT

-35 NNPDTPPSPPTPPAP
+35 NNPDTPPTPPAP

-63 TVPSVKGKT
+63 TVPAVKGKT
-72 VQTEPLPEKD
+72 VQNEPLPEKD

-103 YTISKDVKFYAK
+103 YTVSKDVKFYAK

-129 FDYTEADGKITLTK
+129 FEYTEADGKITLTK

-154 ENASALGGQVFQIA
+154 ENASALGGQVFQLA

-204 VDESNVKYASK
+204 VDENNAKYASK

-230 PMGRSVETTNSYV
+230 PMGRSVETTNAYV

-255 FTGYQ
+255 FTGYE

-271 TIKHDA
+271 TIKYCA
-277 FYYAYLEEITFPSG
+277 FSYAYFEEITFPSG
-291 LKTVEYLGIYYMPS
+291 LKTVEDHGIYNMPS

-315 AFSSGNYLLDGCK
+315 AFSSGNYLLIECNM
-328 ALEELTAPA
+328 LEELTAPA
-337 DIYNMCHISSEAFK
+337 NIYNKCYISSKTFK

-357 GETVEAISGSKKNLE
+357 GEAVEAISGNKKNLE
-372 TLVLADTVKTIG
+372 TLVLADTVKPIG
-384 EFAFGNL
+384 KYAFSNL
-391 TKLSSVTFPASLE
+391 TKLSSVTFSA
-404 TIGRYA
+404 
-410 FYGCKS
+410 
-416 LTAFNAPSSLETI
+416 SLETI

-480 WNAYPGPFENT
+480 LNAYPGPFENT

-563 VTSTNTYTY
+563 VTSTNTY

-614 LIYYSYNGRKILVR
+614 MIYYSYNGRKILVR

-662 PSSVKNLGEKAFSN
+662 PSSVKNIGEKAFSS
-676 CKNLSTVYIPSSVE
+676 CKSLSTVYIPSSVE
-690 KIAGYAFNWSGSDS
+690 RIAGYAFIWSGSD

-718 GWDEKWSE
+718 GWDEKWSAE

>member
-1 MKHKKTFVMIATLVT
+1 MIATLVT

-129 FDYTEADGKITLTK
+129 FEYTEADGKITLTK

-154 ENASALGGQVFQIA
+154 ENASALGGQVFQLA
-168 EDESTVAAIKSLKIP
+168 EGESTVAAIKSLKIP

-204 VDESNVKYASK
+204 VDENNVKYASK

-230 PMGRSVETTNSYV
+230 PMGRSAQTTSAYV
-243 IPEGVKTIEQYA
+243 IPEGVKTIEQFA
-255 FTGYQ
+255 FTGYE

-271 TIKHDA
+271 TIKYCA
-277 FYYAYLEEITFPSG
+277 FSYAYFEEITFPSG
-291 LKTVEYLGIYYMPS
+291 LKTVENYGIYNMPS

-315 AFSSGNYLLDGCK
+315 AFSSNNYLLDECK

-337 DIYNMCHISSEAFK
+337 DIYNKCYISSEAFK

-357 GETVEAISGSKKNLE
+357 GETVKSISGSKKNLE

-384 EFAFGNL
+384 KYAFRNL
-391 TKLSSVTFPASLE
+391 TKLSSVTFSA
-404 TIGRYA
+404 
-410 FYGCKS
+410 
-416 LTAFNAPSSLETI
+416 SLETI

-480 WNAYPGPFENT
+480 LNAYPGPFENT
-491 KIKTLKVPSTVT
+491 KIKTLKVPSTVK

-518 ISADFLNSVY
+518 ISADFMKSVFN
-528 TRNGSTS
+528 RKQSTF
-535 VRRLF
+535 VRHLY
-540 LTGGS
+540 LTGGT
-545 LSMIDLF
+545 LSVDSSWLNS
-552 DDFYEVHFASG
+552 FYDVHFASG
-563 VTSTNTYTY
+563 VTSTDTYD
-572 KLYSNALIVNESNVQ
+572 LSLPALIVNESNVQ
-587 ISVPDDYVGEYV
+587 VSVPDDYLGEYV
-599 TSESAVTGKFVAEND
+599 TSESAVTGKLVTEND
-614 LIYYSYNGRKILVR
+614 MIYYSYNGRKILMR

-647 YNPAFRNTNITSVTL
+647 NPEAFISTNITSVTL
-662 PSSVKNLGEKAFSN
+662 PSSVKSIGLNAFGN

-718 GWDEKWSE
+718 GWDEKWSK

>member
-1 MKHKKTFVMIATLVT
+1 MIATLVT

-154 ENASALGGQVFQIA
+154 ENASALGGQVFQLA
-168 EDESTVAAIKSLKIP
+168 EGESTVAAIKSLKIP
-183 GNIESIDGLSL
+183 QNIESIDGLSL

-204 VDESNVKYASK
+204 VDENNVKYASK

-230 PMGRSVETTNSYV
+230 PMGRSVETTNAYV
-243 IPEGVKTIEQYA
+243 IPEGVKTIEQFA
-255 FTGYQ
+255 FTGYE

-271 TIKHDA
+271 TIKYCA
-277 FYYAYLEEITFPSG
+277 FSYAYFEEITFPPG
-291 LKTVEYLGIYYMPS
+291 LKTVENYGIYNMPS

-315 AFSSGNYLLDGCK
+315 AFSSNNYLLDECK

-337 DIYNMCHISSEAFK
+337 DIYNKCYISSEAFK

-357 GETVEAISGSKKNLE
+357 GETVKSISGSKKNLE

-384 EFAFGNL
+384 KYAFSNL
-391 TKLSSVTFPASLE
+391 TKLSSVTFSA
-404 TIGRYA
+404 
-410 FYGCKS
+410 
-416 LTAFNAPSSLETI
+416 SLETI

-480 WNAYPGPFENT
+480 LNAYPGPFENT

-545 LSMIDLF
+545 LSMINSF

-563 VTSTNTYTY
+563 VTSTKTYN
-572 KLYSNALIVNESNVQ
+572 LYSNALIVNESNVQ
-587 ISVPDDYVGEYV
+587 VSVPDDYVGEYV

-614 LIYYSYNGRKILVR
+614 MIYYSYNGRKILVR

-647 YNPAFRNTNITSVTL
+647 YHPTFDHTNITSVTL
-662 PSSVKNLGEKAFSN
+662 PSSVKNIGEKAFSS
-676 CKNLSTVYIPSSVE
+676 CKSLSTVYIPSSVE
-690 KIAGYAFNWSGSDS
+690 RIAGYAFIWSGSD

-718 GWDEKWSE
+718 GWDEKWASE

>member
-1 MKHKKTFVMIATLVT
+1 MIATLVT

-129 FDYTEADGKITLTK
+129 FEYTEADGKITLTK

-154 ENASALGGQVFQIA
+154 ENASALGGQVFQLA
-168 EDESTVAAIKSLKIP
+168 EGESTVAAIKSLKIP
-183 GNIESIDGLSL
+183 QNIESIDGLSL

-204 VDESNVKYASK
+204 VDENNVKYASK

-230 PMGRSVETTNSYV
+230 PMGRSVETTSAYV
-243 IPEGVKTIEQYA
+243 IPEGVKTIEQFA
-255 FTGYQ
+255 FTGYE

-271 TIKHDA
+271 TIKYCA
-277 FYYAYLEEITFPSG
+277 FSYAYFEEITFPSG
-291 LKTVEYLGIYYMPS
+291 LKTVENYGIYNMPS

-315 AFSSGNYLLDGCK
+315 AFSSNNYLLDECK

-337 DIYNMCHISSEAFK
+337 DIYNKCYISSEAFK

-357 GETVEAISGSKKNLE
+357 GETVKSISGSKKNLE

-384 EFAFGNL
+384 KYAFRNL
-391 TKLSSVTFPASLE
+391 TKLSSVTFSA
-404 TIGRYA
+404 
-410 FYGCKS
+410 
-416 LTAFNAPSSLETI
+416 SLETI

-480 WNAYPGPFENT
+480 LNAYPGPFENT
-491 KIKTLKVPSTVT
+491 KIKTLKVPSTVK

-662 PSSVKNLGEKAFSN
+662 PSSVKNIGEKAFSS
-676 CKNLSTVYIPSSVE
+676 CKSLSTVYIPSSVE
-690 KIAGYAFNWSGSDS
+690 RIAGYAFIWSGSD

>member
-1 MKHKKTFVMIATLVT
+1 MKHKKTFVMIATLIT

-35 NNPDTPPSPPTPPAP
+35 NNPDTPPTPPTPPAP

-63 TVPSVKGKT
+63 TVPAVKGKT
-72 VQTEPLPEKD
+72 VQNEPLPEKD

-103 YTISKDVKFYAK
+103 YTISKDVKLYAK

-168 EDESTVAAIKSLKIP
+168 EDESTIAAIKSLKIP
-183 GNIESIDGLSL
+183 QNIESIDGLSL

-204 VDESNVKYASK
+204 VDEANAKYASK

-230 PMGRSVETTNSYV
+230 PMGRSVETTSAYV

-255 FTGYQ
+255 FTGYE

-271 TIKHDA
+271 TIKYCA
-277 FYYAYLEEITFPSG
+277 FSYAYFEEITFPSG
-291 LKTVEYLGIYYMPS
+291 LKTVENYGIYNMPS

-315 AFSSGNYLLDGCK
+315 AFSSNNYLLDECK

-337 DIYNMCHISSEAFK
+337 DIYNKCYISSEAFK

-357 GETVEAISGSKKNLE
+357 GETVKSISGSKKNLE

-384 EFAFGNL
+384 KYAFRNL
-391 TKLSSVTFPASLE
+391 TKLSSVTFSA
-404 TIGRYA
+404 
-410 FYGCKS
+410 
-416 LTAFNAPSSLETI
+416 SLETI
-429 GEYAFDGCESLTVF
+429 GEYAFDGCESLSVF

-480 WNAYPGPFENT
+480 LNAYPGPFENT

-614 LIYYSYNGRKILVR
+614 LIYYSYNGRKILMR

-662 PSSVKNLGEKAFSN
+662 PSSVKNLGEKAFSS
-676 CKNLSTVYIPSSVE
+676 CKSLSTVYIPSSVE
-690 KIAGYAFNWSGSDS
+690 RIAGYAFIWSGSD

>member
-1 MKHKKTFVMIATLVT
+1 MIATLVT

-35 NNPDTPPSPPTPPAP
+35 NNPDTPPTPPTPPAP

-103 YTISKDVKFYAK
+103 YTVSKDVKFYAK

-129 FDYTEADGKITLTK
+129 FEYTEADGKITLTK

-154 ENASALGGQVFQIA
+154 ENASALGGQVFQLA

-183 GNIESIDGLSL
+183 QNIESIDGLSL

-204 VDESNVKYASK
+204 VDENNVKYASK

-230 PMGRSVETTNSYV
+230 PMGRSVETTNAYV

-271 TIKHDA
+271 TIKHYA
-277 FYYAYLEEITFPSG
+277 FSYAYFEEITFPSG
-291 LKTVEYLGIYYMPS
+291 LKTVEDNGTYKMPS

-315 AFSSGNYLLDGCK
+315 AFSSNNYLLIGCNM
-328 ALEELTAPA
+328 LEELTAPA
-337 DIYNMCHISSEAFK
+337 DIYNKCYISSEAFK

-357 GETVEAISGSKKNLE
+357 GETVESISGSKKNLE

-384 EFAFGNL
+384 KSAFSNL
-391 TKLSSVTFPASLE
+391 TKLSSVTFSASLE
-404 TIGRYA
+404 TIGQYA

-416 LTAFNAPSSLETI
+416 LTAFNAPSSL
-429 GEYAFDGCESLTVF
+429 
-443 NAPSSLK
+443 K
-450 TIEYSAFANSGLE
+450 TIEYGAFANSGLE

-475 GKDNN
+475 GEDNSLD
-480 WNAYPGPFENT
+480 AYLGPFENT
-491 KIKTLKVPSTVT
+491 KIKTLKVPSTVK
-503 KVCVFGRISSLETLY
+503 KVCVFGRMSSLETLY
-518 ISADFLNSVY
+518 ISADFLRSVY
-528 TRNGSTS
+528 TRNWSTPI
-535 VRRLF
+535 RRLF

-545 LSMIDLF
+545 FSMINSF

-563 VTSTNTYTY
+563 VTSTRTYN
-572 KLYSNALIVNESNVQ
+572 LYSNALIVNESNVQ

-614 LIYYSYNGRKILVR
+614 MIYYSYNGRKILVR

-647 YNPAFRNTNITSVTL
+647 YRPAFFKTNITSVTL
-662 PSSVKNLGEKAFSN
+662 PSSVKNIGEKAFEI
-676 CKNLSTVYIPSSVE
+676 CKSLSTVYIPSSVE
-690 KIAGYAFNWSGSDS
+690 RIAGYAFGWSGSD

>member
-1 MKHKKTFVMIATLVT
+1 MKQKKSFVMIATLVT

-115 WQEKATY
+115 WQEKATF
-122 VQSTLDD
+122 VQTTLDD
-129 FDYTEADGKITLTK
+129 FEYTEADGKITLTK

-154 ENASALGGQVFQIA
+154 ENASALGGQVFQLA

-194 FWSVNLYTIE
+194 FWSVKLYTIE
-204 VDESNVKYASK
+204 VDENNVKYASK

-271 TIKHDA
+271 TIKYCA
-277 FYYAYLEEITFPSG
+277 FSYAYLEEITFPSG
-291 LKTVEYLGIYYMPS
+291 LKTVGAFGIYNMPS

-315 AFSSGNYLLDGCK
+315 AFSSDNYLLNGCES
-328 ALEELTAPA
+328 LEELTAPA
-337 DIYNMCHISSEAFK
+337 DICNMCYISSEAFK

-357 GETVEAISGSKKNLE
+357 GETVKSIGKGKKNLE

-384 EFAFGNL
+384 KSAFSNL
-391 TKLSSVTFPASLE
+391 TKLSSVTFSASLE
-404 TIGRYA
+404 TIGQYA
-410 FYGCKS
+410 FY
-416 LTAFNAPSSLETI
+416 
-429 GEYAFDGCESLTVF
+429 GCESLTVF

-450 TIEYSAFANSGLE
+450 TIEYGAFANSGLE

-475 GKDNN
+475 GEDNN
-480 WNAYPGPFENT
+480 LDAYLGPFDYT
-491 KIKTLKVPSTVT
+491 KIKTLKVPSTVK

-518 ISADFLNSVY
+518 ISADFMKSVY

-563 VTSTNTYTY
+563 VTSTRTYN
-572 KLYSNALIVNESNVQ
+572 LYSNALIVNESNVQ

-614 LIYYSYNGRKILVR
+614 MIYYSYNGRKILVR

-647 YNPAFRNTNITSVTL
+647 YRPAFCKTNITSVTL
-662 PSSVKNLGEKAFSN
+662 PSSVKNIGEKAFEI
-676 CKNLSTVYIPSSVE
+676 CKSLSTVYIPSSVE
-690 KIAGYAFNWSGSDS
+690 RIAGYAFGWSGSD

>member
-1 MKHKKTFVMIATLVT
+1 MIATLVT

-63 TVPSVKGKT
+63 TIPAVKGKT

-154 ENASALGGQVFQIA
+154 ENASVLGGQVFQIA

-204 VDESNVKYASK
+204 VDENNVKYASK

-271 TIKHDA
+271 TIKYCA
-277 FYYAYLEEITFPSG
+277 FSYAYFEEITFPSG
-291 LKTVEYLGIYYMPS
+291 LKTVEDHGTYNMPS

-315 AFSSGNYLLDGCK
+315 AFSSNNYLLDECK

-337 DIYNMCHISSEAFK
+337 DIYNKCYISSEAFK

-357 GETVEAISGSKKNLE
+357 GETVESISGSKKNLE

-384 EFAFGNL
+384 KYAFRNL
-391 TKLSSVTFPASLE
+391 TKLSSVTFSA
-404 TIGRYA
+404 
-410 FYGCKS
+410 
-416 LTAFNAPSSLETI
+416 SLETI

-563 VTSTNTYTY
+563 VTSTNTY

-614 LIYYSYNGRKILVR
+614 MIYYSYNGRKILVR

-647 YNPAFRNTNITSVTL
+647 YRPAFCKTNITSVTL
-662 PSSVKNLGEKAFSN
+662 PSSVKNIGEKAFEI
-676 CKNLSTVYIPSSVE
+676 CKSLSTVYIPSSVE
-690 KIAGYAFNWSGSDS
+690 RIAGYAFGWSGSDS

-718 GWDEKWSE
+718 GWDEKWSK

>member
-72 VQTEPLPEKD
+72 VQAEPLPEKD

-154 ENASALGGQVFQIA
+154 ENASALGGQVFQLA

-183 GNIESIDGLSL
+183 QNIESIDGLSL

-204 VDESNVKYASK
+204 VDENNVKYASK

-230 PMGRSVETTNSYV
+230 PMGRSVETTNAYV

-255 FTGYQ
+255 FTGYE

-271 TIKHDA
+271 TIKYCA
-277 FYYAYLEEITFPSG
+277 FSYAYFEEITFPSG
-291 LKTVEYLGIYYMPS
+291 LKTVEDHGIYNMPS

-315 AFSSGNYLLDGCK
+315 TFSSNNYLLDGCK

-337 DIYNMCHISSEAFK
+337 DIYNKCYISSEAFK

-357 GETVEAISGSKKNLE
+357 GETVKSISGSKKNLE

-384 EFAFGNL
+384 KYAFRNL
-391 TKLSSVTFPASLE
+391 TKLSSVTFSA
-404 TIGRYA
+404 
-410 FYGCKS
+410 
-416 LTAFNAPSSLETI
+416 SLETI

-480 WNAYPGPFENT
+480 LNAYPGPFENT

-563 VTSTNTYTY
+563 VTSTNTY

-614 LIYYSYNGRKILVR
+614 MIYYSYNGRKILVR

-662 PSSVKNLGEKAFSN
+662 PSSVKNLGEKAFSS
-676 CKNLSTVYIPSSVE
+676 CKSLSTVYIPSSVE
-690 KIAGYAFNWSGSDS
+690 RIAGYAFIWSGSDS

-718 GWDEKWSE
+718 GWDEKWSK

>member
-1 MKHKKTFVMIATLVT
+1 MIATLVT

-63 TVPSVKGKT
+63 TVPAVKGKT
-72 VQTEPLPEKD
+72 VQNEPLPEKD

-103 YTISKDVKFYAK
+103 YTISKDVKLYAK

-129 FDYTEADGKITLTK
+129 FEYTEADGKITLTK

-154 ENASALGGQVFQIA
+154 ENASALGGQVFQLA
-168 EDESTVAAIKSLKIP
+168 EGESTVAAIKSLKIP
-183 GNIESIDGLSL
+183 QNIESIDGLSL

-204 VDESNVKYASK
+204 VDENNVKYASK

-230 PMGRSVETTNSYV
+230 PMGRSVETTSAYV

-255 FTGYQ
+255 FTGYE

-271 TIKHDA
+271 TIKYCA
-277 FYYAYLEEITFPSG
+277 FSYAYFEEITFPSG
-291 LKTVEYLGIYYMPS
+291 LKTVEDHGIYNMPS

-315 AFSSGNYLLDGCK
+315 AFSSGNYLLIECNM
-328 ALEELTAPA
+328 LEELTAPA
-337 DIYNMCHISSEAFK
+337 DIYNKCYISSKTFK

-357 GETVEAISGSKKNLE
+357 GEAVEAISGNKKNLE

-384 EFAFGNL
+384 KSAFSNL
-391 TKLSSVTFPASLE
+391 TKLSSVTFSASLE
-404 TIGRYA
+404 TIGQYA
-410 FYGCKS
+410 FY
-416 LTAFNAPSSLETI
+416 
-429 GEYAFDGCESLTVF
+429 GCESLTVF

-450 TIEYSAFANSGLE
+450 TIEYGAFANSGLE

-475 GKDNN
+475 GEDNN
-480 WNAYPGPFENT
+480 LDAYLGPFDYT
-491 KIKTLKVPSTVT
+491 KIKTLKVPSTVK

-518 ISADFLNSVY
+518 ISADFMKSVFN
-528 TRNGSTS
+528 RKQSTF
-535 VRRLF
+535 VRHLY
-540 LTGGS
+540 LTGGT
-545 LSMIDLF
+545 LSVHSSWLDN
-552 DDFYEVHFASG
+552 FYDVHFASG
-563 VTSTNTYTY
+563 VTSTNTYD
-572 KLYSNALIVNESNVQ
+572 LSLPALIVNESNVQ
-587 ISVPDDYVGEYV
+587 VSVPDDYLGEYV
-599 TSESAVTGKFVAEND
+599 TSESAVTGKLVTEND
-614 LIYYSYNGRKILVR
+614 MIYYSYNGRKILMR

-647 YNPAFRNTNITSVTL
+647 NPEAFISTNITSVTL
-662 PSSVKNLGEKAFSN
+662 PSSVKSIGLNAFGN
-676 CKNLSTVYIPSSVE
+676 CENLSTVYIPSSVE

>member
-1 MKHKKTFVMIATLVT
+1 MIATLVT

-35 NNPDTPPSPPTPPAP
+35 NNPDTPPTPPTPPAP

-103 YTISKDVKFYAK
+103 YTISEDVKFYAK

-122 VQSTLDD
+122 VQTTLDD
-129 FDYTEADGKITLTK
+129 FEYTEADGKITLTK

-183 GNIESIDGLSL
+183 QNIESIDGLSL

-204 VDESNVKYASK
+204 VDENNAKYASK

-230 PMGRSVETTNSYV
+230 PMGRSVETTNAYV

-271 TIKHDA
+271 TIKYCA
-277 FYYAYLEEITFPSG
+277 FSYAYLEEITFPSG
-291 LKTVEYLGIYYMPS
+291 LKTVEKFGIYNMPS

-315 AFSSGNYLLDGCK
+315 AFSSDNYLLDECK
-328 ALEELTAPA
+328 VLEELTAPA
-337 DIYNMCHISSEAFK
+337 DIYNKCYISSEAFK

-357 GETVEAISGSKKNLE
+357 GETVESISGSKKNLE

-384 EFAFGNL
+384 KYAFRNL
-391 TKLSSVTFPASLE
+391 TKLSSVTFSASLE
-404 TIGRYA
+404 TIGQYA
-410 FYGCKS
+410 FDGCKS
-416 LTAFNAPSSLETI
+416 LTA
-429 GEYAFDGCESLTVF
+429 F

-480 WNAYPGPFENT
+480 LNAYPGPFENT

-552 DDFYEVHFASG
+552 DDFYEVHFAAG
-563 VTSTNTYTY
+563 VTSTNTYNY

-614 LIYYSYNGRKILVR
+614 MIYYSYNGRKILVR

-662 PSSVKNLGEKAFSN
+662 PSSVKNIGEKAFSS
-676 CKNLSTVYIPSSVE
+676 CKSLSTVYIPSSVE
-690 KIAGYAFNWSGSDS
+690 RIAGYAFFWSGSD

>member
-1 MKHKKTFVMIATLVT
+1 MIATLVT

-35 NNPDTPPSPPTPPAP
+35 NNPDTPPTPPTPPAP
-50 TEFTVTFDSCGGN
+50 TEFAVTFDSCGGN
-63 TVPSVKGKT
+63 TIPSVKGKT

-129 FDYTEADGKITLTK
+129 FEYSEADGKITLTK

-168 EDESTVAAIKSLKIP
+168 EGESTVAAIKSLKIP
-183 GNIESIDGLSL
+183 QNIESIDGLSL

-204 VDESNVKYASK
+204 VDENNVKYASK

-271 TIKHDA
+271 TIKYCA
-277 FYYAYLEEITFPSG
+277 FSYAYLEEITFPSG
-291 LKTVEYLGIYYMPS
+291 LKTVEDHGTYNMPS

-315 AFSSGNYLLDGCK
+315 AFSSNNYLLIECK

-337 DIYNMCHISSEAFK
+337 DIYNKCYISSEAFK

-357 GETVEAISGSKKNLE
+357 GETVESISGSKKNLE

-384 EFAFGNL
+384 KYAFRNL
-391 TKLSSVTFPASLE
+391 TKLSSVTFSASLE
-404 TIGRYA
+404 TIGQYA
-410 FYGCKS
+410 FDGCKS
-416 LTAFNAPSSLETI
+416 LTA
-429 GEYAFDGCESLTVF
+429 F

-480 WNAYPGPFENT
+480 LNAYPGPFENT

-563 VTSTNTYTY
+563 VTSTNTY

-614 LIYYSYNGRKILVR
+614 MIYYSYNGRKILVR

-647 YNPAFRNTNITSVTL
+647 YRPAFCKTNITSVTL
-662 PSSVKNLGEKAFSN
+662 PSSVKSIGLNAFGN

-690 KIAGYAFNWSGSDS
+690 RIAGYAFFWSGSD

>member
-35 NNPDTPPSPPTPPAP
+35 KPDTPPSPPTPPAP

-72 VQTEPLPEKD
+72 VQNEPLPEKD

-168 EDESTVAAIKSLKIP
+168 EDESTIAAIKSLKIP
-183 GNIESIDGLSL
+183 ANIESIDGLSL
-194 FWSVNLYTIE
+194 FWSVSLYTIE
-204 VDESNVKYASK
+204 VDESNAKYASK

-230 PMGRSVETTNSYV
+230 PMGRSVETTSAYV

-255 FTGYQ
+255 FTGYE

-271 TIKHDA
+271 TIKYCA
-277 FYYAYLEEITFPSG
+277 FSYAYFEEITFPSS
-291 LKTVEYLGIYYMPS
+291 LKTVKDHGLYNMPS
-305 LKKATFPKDA
+305 LKKATFPEDA
-315 AFSSGNYLLDGCK
+315 AFSGSYLLMECVS
-328 ALEELTAPA
+328 LEELTAPA
-337 DIYNMCHISSEAFK
+337 DIYNKCYISSEAFK

-357 GETVEAISGSKKNLE
+357 GETVKSISGSKKNLE

-384 EFAFGNL
+384 KYAFRNL
-391 TKLSSVTFPASLE
+391 TKLSSVTFSA
-404 TIGRYA
+404 
-410 FYGCKS
+410 
-416 LTAFNAPSSLETI
+416 SLETI

-563 VTSTNTYTY
+563 VTSTNTY

-614 LIYYSYNGRKILVR
+614 MIYYSYNGRKILVR

-662 PSSVKNLGEKAFSN
+662 PSSVKNIGEKAFSS
-676 CKNLSTVYIPSSVE
+676 CKSLSTVYIPSSVE
-690 KIAGYAFNWSGSDS
+690 RIARYAFIWSGSD

-718 GWDEKWSE
+718 GWDEKWASE

>member
-1 MKHKKTFVMIATLVT
+1 MIATLVT

-35 NNPDTPPSPPTPPAP
+35 NNPDTPPTPPTPPAP

-103 YTISKDVKFYAK
+103 YTVSKDVKFYAK

-129 FDYTEADGKITLTK
+129 FEYTEADGKITLTK

-154 ENASALGGQVFQIA
+154 ENASALGGQVFQLA

-183 GNIESIDGLSL
+183 QNIESIDGLSL

-204 VDESNVKYASK
+204 VDENNAKYASK

-230 PMGRSVETTNSYV
+230 PMGRSVETTNAYV

-255 FTGYQ
+255 FTGYE

-271 TIKHDA
+271 TIKYCA
-277 FYYAYLEEITFPSG
+277 FSYAYFEEITFPSG
-291 LKTVEYLGIYYMPS
+291 LKTVEDHGIYNMPS

-315 AFSSGNYLLDGCK
+315 AFSSGNYLLIECK
-328 ALEELTAPA
+328 VLEELTAPA
-337 DIYNMCHISSEAFK
+337 DIYNKCYISSEAFK

-357 GETVEAISGSKKNLE
+357 GETVESISGSKKNLE

-384 EFAFGNL
+384 KSAFRNL
-391 TKLSSVTFPASLE
+391 TKLSSVTFSASLE
-404 TIGRYA
+404 TIGQYA
-410 FYGCKS
+410 FDGCKS
-416 LTAFNAPSSLETI
+416 LTA
-429 GEYAFDGCESLTVF
+429 F

-480 WNAYPGPFENT
+480 LNAYPGPFENT

-563 VTSTNTYTY
+563 VTSTNTY

-614 LIYYSYNGRKILVR
+614 MIYYSYNGRKILMR

-647 YNPAFRNTNITSVTL
+647 NPEAFISTNITSVTL
-662 PSSVKNLGEKAFSN
+662 PSSVKSIGLNAFGN

-718 GWDEKWSE
+718 GWDEKWSK

>member
-1 MKHKKTFVMIATLVT
+1 MKQKKSFVMIATLVT

-154 ENASALGGQVFQIA
+154 ENASALGGQVFQLA
-168 EDESTVAAIKSLKIP
+168 EGESTVAAIKSLKIP

-204 VDESNVKYASK
+204 VDENNVKYASK
-215 GGVLFNKTLDTLIAY
+215 GGVLFNKTFDTLIAY
-230 PMGRSVETTNSYV
+230 PMGRSVETTNAYV
-243 IPEGVKTIEQYA
+243 IPEGVKTIEQFA
-255 FTGYQ
+255 FTGYE

-271 TIKHDA
+271 TIKYCA
-277 FYYAYLEEITFPSG
+277 FSYAYFEEITFPSG
-291 LKTVEYLGIYYMPS
+291 LKTVENYGIYNMPS

-315 AFSSGNYLLDGCK
+315 AFSSNNYLLDECK

-337 DIYNMCHISSEAFK
+337 DIYNKCYISSEAFK

-357 GETVEAISGSKKNLE
+357 GETVKSISGSKKNLE

-384 EFAFGNL
+384 KNAFRNL
-391 TKLSSVTFPASLE
+391 TKLSSVTFSASLE
-404 TIGRYA
+404 TIGQ
-410 FYGCKS
+410 
-416 LTAFNAPSSLETI
+416 
-429 GEYAFDGCESLTVF
+429 YAFDGCESLTVF

-480 WNAYPGPFENT
+480 LNAYPGPFENT

-563 VTSTNTYTY
+563 VTSTNTY

-662 PSSVKNLGEKAFSN
+662 PSSVKNLGEKAFSS
-676 CKNLSTVYIPSSVE
+676 CKSLSTVYIPSSVE
-690 KIAGYAFNWSGSDS
+690 RIAGYAFIWSGSD

-718 GWDEKWSE
+718 GWDEKWASE